1 MKTLTLP
8 KGSPDPLPE
17 LATFLEPFAPLF
29 RRATSRRSL
38 ERYVTGLL
46 TDLPRKNCETIA
58 QAVADTSLEQL
69 QHLSTDATWDPL
81 ALDEQRVRLLVE
93 RSPANGVLVLDDTG
107 LPKQGK
113 SSVGVQQQYSGTLG
127 KQGNCQIVFSAEYVV
142 DDLTTSQRLH
152 WLVSARLYLPGM
164 WTEDRLRCRE
174 VHMS

>member
-69 QHLSTDATWDPL
+69 QHLLTDATWDPL

-113 SSVGVQQQYSGTLG
+113 SSVGVQHQ
-127 KQGNCQIVFSAEYVV
+127 
-142 DDLTTSQRLH
+142 
-152 WLVSARLYLPGM
+152 
-164 WTEDRLRCRE
+164 
-174 VHMS
+174 